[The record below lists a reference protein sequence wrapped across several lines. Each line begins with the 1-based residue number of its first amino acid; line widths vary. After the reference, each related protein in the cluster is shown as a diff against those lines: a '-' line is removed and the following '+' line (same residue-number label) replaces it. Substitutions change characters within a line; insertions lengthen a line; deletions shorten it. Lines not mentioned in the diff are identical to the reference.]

1 MASRRQARTYT
12 PSAELQAALPAA
24 SGNAINGLG
33 ERTPRRASP
42 MFWHPADQHPFG
54 AVQAIAG
61 ASCRVSPEALEAF
74 AAAYAHPPLEPVH
87 PGHASRS
94 PEEWTALARDFALAN
109 EADLFGATSIKD
121 HYIVEGYSIAEPNVI
136 VLGFAHDWER
146 LRHVPST
153 PQNGTGIAE
162 VGRQYARGTRASYA
176 LANWIRGQG
185 YTAQAFPGPRAAA
198 LLLVPAAIDA
208 GLGELGK
215 HGSLINRTHG
225 SNLRLAGV
233 TTDMPLDHFRAD
245 AFGADDFCTNCR
257 ICIDACPPDAIYET
271 KQWVRGVERWY
282 VDFDKCIPFFADNAG
297 CGVCIAVCPWAR
309 PGVAENLLVKMARR
323 REAATPDAVE
333 TRKRCASTDARV
345 DATEPVA
352 AS

>member
-1 MASRRQARTYT
+1 MAPRHQPRVYT
-12 PSAELQAALPAA
+12 PSAELQAAMPAA

-33 ERTPRRASP
+33 ERTSRRASP

-61 ASCRVSPEALEAF
+61 ASCRASTEALESF

-87 PGHASRS
+87 PGPSTRS
-94 PEEWTALARDFALAN
+94 PAEWTALARDFAIAN
-109 EADLFGATSIKD
+109 EADLFGATTVKD

-136 VLGFAHDWER
+136 VLGVAHDWER
-146 LRHVPST
+146 LRQVPST
-153 PQNGTGIAE
+153 AQNGTGIAE
-162 VGRQYARGTRASYA
+162 IGRQYARGTRASFA
-176 LANWIRGQG
+176 LANWIRRQG
-185 YTAQAFPGPRAAA
+185 YTAQAFPVPRAAA
-198 LLLVPAAIDA
+198 LLLIPAAIDS

-215 HGSLINRTHG
+215 HGSLINRTYG

-233 TTDMPLDHFRAD
+233 TTDMPLEHFVPD
-245 AFGADDFCTNCR
+245 TFGADDFCTNCR
-257 ICIDACPPDAIYET
+257 VCTDACPPGAIHET
-271 KQWVRGVERWY
+271 KQWVRGDERWY

-323 REAATPDAVE
+323 REGAEPTAAGEPIGSAHADAL
-333 TRKRCASTDARV
+333 TG
-345 DATEPVA
+345 A
-352 AS
+352 A